1 MSNKSRRRVKM
12 AAGAILAGAAIPIAA
27 AGTAW
32 ADDSAAADPAAAT
45 TETTK
50 QLEHQ
55 GLTHAE
61 AQAVATAEA
70 NGTPVE
76 VSHDSIIV
84 VNDNQGTTSTTEATA
99 ASGFAQKENAVAI
112 GGGSVADSGTGSP
125 TIGHGPVDLSPGK
138 HDTAFANGAGA
149 EAYSGAGNDDT
160 ASATGTGTEAYAV
173 LCDHDTSTA
182 NGDGSKAGTGGSFLE
197 YGDHDKATV
206 TGTDSQ
212 AYAGT
217 DNANPGSRDSAK
229 VDGSDSTAEAGFGF
243 DKDKAFADG
252 DNLTA
257 DATSKNGEHVTVHP
271 SGAEATPLTDPHVG
285 LLPLP

>member
-1 MSNKSRRRVKM
+1 VSNKSRRRVKL

-32 ADDSAAADPAAAT
+32 ADDDAVGAAAE

-61 AQAVATAEA
+61 AQAVAAAEA

-76 VSHDSIIV
+76 VAHDSTVV

-99 ASGFAQKENAVAI
+99 VSGFARGDNAIAI
-112 GGGSVADSGTGSP
+112 GGGSVADAGAGSP
-125 TIGHGPVDLSPGK
+125 TIGSAPVDLSPGK
-138 HDTAFANGAGA
+138 QDTAFANGAGA
-149 EAYSGAGNDDT
+149 EAYSGAGNHDT
-160 ASATGTGTEAYAV
+160 ASATGAGTVAYAV
-173 LCDHDTSTA
+173 LGNDDTSNA
-182 NGDGSKAGTGGSFLE
+182 NGAGSKAGTGGSFLE
-197 YGDHDKATV
+197 SGDHDKATV

-212 AYAGT
+212 AYALT
-217 DNANPGSRDSAK
+217 DNADPGSRDSAK

-243 DKDKAFADG
+243 HGDKAFADG
-252 DNLTA
+252 SDLTA
-257 DATSKNGEHVTVHP
+257 DATDRNGQHVTVTP
-271 SGAEATPLTDPHVG
+271 SSGETSAVIDLH
-285 LLPLP
+285 LMPLP